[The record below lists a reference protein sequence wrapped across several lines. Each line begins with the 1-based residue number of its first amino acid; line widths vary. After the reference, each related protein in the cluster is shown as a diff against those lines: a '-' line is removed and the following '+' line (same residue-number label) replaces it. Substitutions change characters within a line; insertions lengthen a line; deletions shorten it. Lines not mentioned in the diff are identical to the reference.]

1 MSAFGR
7 RNGTGTAGRPAFG
20 VARPMQGGGATRPA
34 EPEGGDQFPP
44 LAELP
49 LPGASSDSPSEAP
62 PPSSNSSMD
71 AMARL
76 AERQSAS
83 GESGSSRLEGF
94 ESSIHKI
101 KEQVLPRLLERV
113 DPEAAATLNKDELA
127 EEFRP
132 IIGEVLAEL
141 KLTLNRREQFALE
154 KVLVDELLG
163 LGPLEELLAD
173 PDVSDIMVNGPDQ
186 TFIEKKGKLQLAQ
199 IQFRDE
205 EHLFQ
210 IAQRI
215 CNSVGRRVDQTT
227 PLADA
232 RLKDGSRVNVIV
244 PPLSLKGTAISIRKF
259 SAKPITIDMMAG
271 FGSMSP
277 KMATAL
283 KIAGACRFNIVI
295 SGGTGSGKTT
305 MLNALSKM
313 IDPGERV
320 LTIEDAAEL
329 RLQQPHWLPLET
341 RPANLEGQGEITIR
355 DLVKNALRMRPDRI
369 ILGEIRGSEC
379 FDLLAAMNTGHD
391 GSMATLHS
399 NSPRECLARM
409 ENMVMMSDIKV
420 PKEAI
425 SRQIADSVDL
435 IVQVKRLRD
444 GSRRVTNVT
453 EVIGME
459 GPVIVTQELFK
470 FEYLDES
477 ADGKILGEYRAMGLR
492 PYTLEKARQYGFD
505 QAFLEACL

>member
-1 MSAFGR
+1 MKG
-7 RNGTGTAGRPAFG
+7 PA
-20 VARPMQGGGATRPA
+20 PLDSGGK
-34 EPEGGDQFPP
+34 QFPP
-44 LAELP
+44 LDAFADDEP
-49 LPGASSDSPSEAP
+49 LISVDRDRDRGA
-62 PPSSNSSMD
+62 D

-76 AERQSAS
+76 ADRQAQS
-83 GESGSSRLEGF
+83 GEQASSRSEGF
-94 ESSIHKI
+94 EASIHRI

-113 DPEAAATLNKDELA
+113 DPEAAATLSKDELA

-141 KLTLNRREQFALE
+141 KINLNRREQFALE

-163 LGPLEELLAD
+163 LGPLEELLND
-173 PDVSDIMVNGPDQ
+173 PEVSDIMVNGPNQ
-186 TFIEKKGKLQLAQ
+186 TYIERKGKLEVAQ

-205 EHLFQ
+205 EHLLQ

-215 CNSVGRRVDQTT
+215 VNKVGRRVDQTT

-232 RLKDGSRVNVIV
+232 RLQDGSRVNVII
-244 PPLSLKGTAISIRKF
+244 PPLSLRGTAISIRKF
-259 SAKPITIDMMAG
+259 SEKPITIDMMKNW
-271 FGSMSP
+271 GSMSD
-277 KMATAL
+277 KMATVL
-283 KIAGACRFNIVI
+283 KIAGASRMNVII

-305 MLNALSKM
+305 LLNALSKL
-313 IDPGERV
+313 IDPSERV

-341 RPANLEGQGEITIR
+341 RPANLEGQGAVSIR
-355 DLVKNALRMRPDRI
+355 DLVINALRMRPDRI

-399 NSPRECLARM
+399 NSPREALARM

-444 GSRRVTNVT
+444 GSRRCTNIT

-459 GPVIVTQELFK
+459 GDVIVTQELFK
-470 FEYLDES
+470 FEYLDET
-477 ADGKILGEYRAMGLR
+477 ADGKIIGEYASMGLR
-492 PYTLEKARQYGFD
+492 PYTLEKAKMFGFD
-505 QAFLEACL
+505 QPYLEACL

>member
-1 MSAFGR
+1 MSAFGKR
-7 RNGTGTAGRPAFG
+7 GGAVNPTGARAAFG
-20 VARPMQGGGATRPA
+20 SARPMQGGGGPA
-34 EPEGGDQFPP
+34 PTPEAEGGDQFPP
-44 LAELP
+44 LESL
-49 LPGASSDSPSEAP
+49 GASAP
-62 PPSSNSSMD
+62 ID
-71 AMARL
+71 AM
-76 AERQSAS
+76 
-83 GESGSSRLEGF
+83 SRLDSRMNAEMDVGPKAEGF
-94 ESSIHKI
+94 EASVHKI
-101 KEQVLPRLLERV
+101 KEQVLPRLLERI

-141 KLTLNRREQFALE
+141 KITLNRREQFALE

-163 LGPLEELLAD
+163 LGPLEELLND
-173 PDVSDIMVNGPDQ
+173 PGITDIMVNGPNQ
-186 TFIEKKGKLQLAQ
+186 TYIEKKGKLIIAP

-215 CNSVGRRVDQTT
+215 VNSVGRRVDQTT

-244 PPLSLKGTAISIRKF
+244 PPLSLRGTAISIRKF
-259 SAKPITIDMMAG
+259 SDKPITLDMMASG
-271 FGSMSP
+271 GSMSV

-283 KIAGACRFNIVI
+283 KIAGACRFNVVI

-341 RPANLEGQGEITIR
+341 RPANLEGQGEVSIR

-369 ILGEIRGSEC
+369 ILGEIRGQEC

-391 GSMATLHS
+391 GSMCTLHS
-399 NSPRECLARM
+399 NSPREALGRM
-409 ENMVMMSDIKV
+409 ENMVMMGDIKM

-435 IVQVKRLRD
+435 IIQVKRLRD

-470 FEYLDES
+470 FEYLSDD
-477 ADGKILGEYRAMGLR
+477 ADGKIIGEYRAMGLR

-505 QAFLEACL
+505 QPFLEACL

>member
-1 MSAFGR
+1 MSAFGKR
-7 RNGTGTAGRPAFG
+7 GGQSGMGGGRPAFG
-20 VARPMQGGGATRPA
+20 VARPMQGGGGAAPS
-34 EPEGGDQFPP
+34 PSPMDLQGGDQFPP
-44 LAELP
+44 IDIVP
-49 LPGASSDSPSEAP
+49 LPGSLPGGGAP
-62 PPSSNSSMD
+62 EPKMD

-76 AERQSAS
+76 SQRENEVHDAGNKA
-83 GESGSSRLEGF
+83 EGF
-94 ESSIHKI
+94 EASVHKI
-101 KEQVLPRLLERV
+101 KEQVLPRLLERI
-113 DPEAAATLNKDELA
+113 DPEAAATLTKDELA

-163 LGPLEELLAD
+163 LGPLEELLND
-173 PDVSDIMVNGPDQ
+173 PDISDIMVNGPEQ
-186 TFIEKKGKLQLAQ
+186 TYIEKKGKLMIAP

-205 EHLFQ
+205 QHLFQ

-215 CNSVGRRVDQTT
+215 VNMVGRRVDQTS

-244 PPLSLKGTAISIRKF
+244 PPLSLRGTAISIRKF
-259 SAKPITIDMMAG
+259 SAKPITLDMMAKG
-271 FGSMSP
+271 GSMSE

-283 KIAGACRFNIVI
+283 KIAGACRFNVVI

-355 DLVKNALRMRPDRI
+355 DLVKNSLRMRPDRV

-391 GSMATLHS
+391 GSMCTLHA
-399 NSPRECLARM
+399 NSPREALGRM
-409 ENMVMMSDIKV
+409 ENMVMMGDIKM

-425 SRQIADSVDL
+425 SRQIADSVDM

-444 GSRRVTNVT
+444 GSRRVTNIT

-470 FEYLDES
+470 YEYLSED
-477 ADGKILGEYRAMGLR
+477 ADGKIIGEYRAMGLR
-492 PYTLEKARQYGFD
+492 PYTVDKARQFGFD
-505 QAFLEACL
+505 QPYLEACL

>member
-1 MSAFGR
+1 MSAFGKR
-7 RNGTGTAGRPAFG
+7 GGAGGTPTGPRPAFG
-20 VARPMQGGGATRPA
+20 VARPMQGGGTPA
-34 EPEGGDQFPP
+34 PDEGGKQFP
-44 LAELP
+44 AIESVP
-49 LPGASSDSPSEAP
+49 LPGAMVEPAMPDRS
-62 PPSSNSSMD
+62 D
-71 AMARL
+71 AMSRL
-76 AERQSAS
+76 NERQAN
-83 GESGSSRLEGF
+83 EMEVAPKAEGF
-94 ESSIHKI
+94 EASVHKI

-113 DPEAAATLNKDELA
+113 DPEAAATLNKEELA

-141 KLTLNRREQFALE
+141 KFTLNRREQFALE

-163 LGPLEELLAD
+163 LGPLEELLSD
-173 PDVSDIMVNGPDQ
+173 PTITDIMVNGPDQ
-186 TFIEKKGKLQLAQ
+186 TYIEQKGKLLIAP

-232 RLKDGSRVNVIV
+232 RLADGSRVNVIV
-244 PPLSLKGTAISIRKF
+244 PPLSLRGTAISIRKF
-259 SAKPITIDMMAG
+259 SAKPITLDMMAKG
-271 FGSMSP
+271 GSMSD
-277 KMATAL
+277 KMSTAL

-341 RPANLEGQGEITIR
+341 RPANLEGQGEISIR

-369 ILGEIRGSEC
+369 ILGEIRGQEC

-391 GSMATLHS
+391 GSMCTLHS
-399 NSPRECLARM
+399 NSPREAIGRM
-409 ENMVMMSDIKV
+409 ENMVMMGDIKM

-435 IVQVKRLRD
+435 IIQVKRLRD
-444 GSRRVTNVT
+444 GSRRVTDVT
-453 EVIGME
+453 EVVGME
-459 GPVIVTQELFK
+459 GPVIVTQQLFK
-470 FEYLDES
+470 FEYLEES
-477 ADGKILGEYRAMGLR
+477 ADGKIIGEYRSMGLR
-492 PYTLEKARQYGFD
+492 PYTLDKARMFGFD
-505 QAFLEACL
+505 QPFLEACL

>member
-7 RNGTGTAGRPAFG
+7 RNGPGSGAPSRPAFG
-20 VARPMQGGGATRPA
+20 VARPMQGGGPARPSDVD
-34 EPEGGDQFPP
+34 GGDQFPP
-44 LAELP
+44 L
-49 LPGASSDSPSEAP
+49 PGALSGGSESPLDQSTVPGAAV
-62 PPSSNSSMD
+62 D
-71 AMARL
+71 ALQRL
-76 AERQSAS
+76 AERQASS
-83 GESGSSRLEGF
+83 GEAGQSKMEGF
-94 ESSIHKI
+94 ESSIHRI

-163 LGPLEELLAD
+163 LGPLEELLSD
-173 PDVSDIMVNGPDQ
+173 PNISDIMVNGPEQ
-186 TFIEKKGKLQLAQ
+186 TFVERKGKLELAN

-215 CNSVGRRVDQTT
+215 CNSVGRRVDQTS

-244 PPLSLKGTAISIRKF
+244 PPLSLRGTAISIRKF
-259 SAKPITIDMMAG
+259 SAKPITLDMMAG
-271 FGSMSP
+271 FGSMST

-283 KIAGACRFNIVI
+283 KIAGACRFNVVI

-341 RPANLEGQGEITIR
+341 RPANLEGQGEISIR

-444 GSRRVTNVT
+444 GSRRVTNIT

-470 FEYLDES
+470 FEYMDEG
-477 ADGKILGEYRAMGLR
+477 ADGKIMGEYRSMGLR
-492 PYTLEKARQYGFD
+492 PYTLEKARQFGFD
-505 QAFLEACL
+505 QAYLEACL

>member
-1 MSAFGR
+1 
-7 RNGTGTAGRPAFG
+7 
-20 VARPMQGGGATRPA
+20 MQGGTRQPEPA
-34 EPEGGDQFPP
+34 PLGGEQFPP
-44 LAELP
+44 LNAVP
-49 LPGASSDSPSEAP
+49 LPAAGFADQPDPGPNSEA
-62 PPSSNSSMD
+62 MQ
-71 AMARL
+71 RL
-76 AERQSAS
+76 ADRQAAS
-83 GESGSSRLEGF
+83 GDAGSSRMEGF
-94 ESSIHKI
+94 EASIHRI

-113 DPEAAATLNKDELA
+113 DPEAAATLTKDELA

-173 PDVSDIMVNGPDQ
+173 PAISDIMVNGPEQ
-186 TFIEKKGKLQLAQ
+186 TFVERKGRLELAN

-205 EHLFQ
+205 SHLFQ

-244 PPLSLKGTAISIRKF
+244 PPLSLRGTAISIRKF
-259 SAKPITIDMMAG
+259 SAKPITLDMMAKG
-271 FGSMSP
+271 GSMSE

-283 KIAGACRFNIVI
+283 KVAGASRFNIVI

-341 RPANLEGQGEITIR
+341 RPPNLEGQGEISIR

-369 ILGEIRGSEC
+369 ILGEIRGAEC
-379 FDLLAAMNTGHD
+379 FDMLAAMNTGHD
-391 GSMATLHS
+391 GSMCTLHS
-399 NSPRECLARM
+399 NSPREALARM

-435 IVQVKRLRD
+435 IIQVKRLRD

-477 ADGKILGEYRAMGLR
+477 ADGKIIGEYRSMGLR
-492 PYTLEKARQYGFD
+492 PYTLEKAKQFGFD
-505 QAFLEACL
+505 QALLEACL

>member
-7 RNGTGTAGRPAFG
+7 RNGTGSTNGTGNRPAFG
-20 VARPMQGGGATRPA
+20 IARPMQGAGGGAGRAPDEALT
-34 EPEGGDQFPP
+34 GGDQFPP
-44 LAELP
+44 VNAVP
-49 LPGASSDSPSEAP
+49 LPGAEANQVAAP
-62 PPSSNSSMD
+62 MD

-76 AERQSAS
+76 SERENALETAQPKA
-83 GESGSSRLEGF
+83 EGF
-94 ESSIHKI
+94 EASVHKI
-101 KEQVLPRLLERV
+101 KEQVLPRLLERI

-163 LGPLEELLAD
+163 LGPLEELLND
-173 PDVSDIMVNGPDQ
+173 PLITDIMVNGPDQ
-186 TFIEKKGKLQLAQ
+186 TYIEKKGKLTIAP

-205 EHLFQ
+205 AHLFQ

-215 CNSVGRRVDQTT
+215 CNSVGRRVDQTS

-232 RLKDGSRVNVIV
+232 RLADGSRVNVIV
-244 PPLSLKGTAISIRKF
+244 PPLSLRGTAISIRKF
-259 SAKPITIDMMAG
+259 SAKPITLDMMAKG
-271 FGSMSP
+271 GSMSE

-341 RPANLEGQGEITIR
+341 RPANLEGQGAITIR
-355 DLVKNALRMRPDRI
+355 DLVVNALRMRPDRI

-391 GSMATLHS
+391 GSMCTLHS
-399 NSPRECLARM
+399 NSPREALGRM

-435 IVQVKRLRD
+435 IIQVKRLRD
-444 GSRRVTNVT
+444 GSRRITNIT

-470 FEYLDES
+470 FEYLSED
-477 ADGKILGEYRAMGLR
+477 ADGKIVGEYRAMGLR
-492 PYTLEKARQYGFD
+492 PYTLDKARQYGFD
-505 QAFLEACL
+505 QPLLEACL

>member
-1 MSAFGR
+1 MNAFGKR
-7 RNGTGTAGRPAFG
+7 SGLGSGGGSRPNFG
-20 VARPMQGGGATRPA
+20 VAKPMKSNPG
-34 EPEGGDQFPP
+34 GGDQFPEIDGDEP
-44 LAELP
+44 EDEP
-49 LPGASSDSPSEAP
+49 EPASSLPMAAGGA
-62 PPSSNSSMD
+62 MD
-71 AMARL
+71 RL
-76 AERQSAS
+76 NQRQNAS
-83 GESGSSRLEGF
+83 GDAASSKQEGF
-94 ESSIHKI
+94 EASVHRI

-113 DPEAAATLNKDELA
+113 DPEAAATLGKDELA

-132 IIGEVLAEL
+132 IISEVLNEL
-141 KLTLNRREQFALE
+141 KINLNRREQFALE

-173 PDVSDIMVNGPDQ
+173 PTISDIMVNGPDQ
-186 TFIEKKGKLQLAQ
+186 TFIERKGKLELAN

-215 CNSVGRRVDQTT
+215 VNKVGRRVDQTT

-232 RLKDGSRVNVIV
+232 RLADGSRVNVIV
-244 PPLSLKGTAISIRKF
+244 PPLSLRGTAISIRKF
-259 SAKPITIDMMAG
+259 SEKPITLDMMRG
-271 FGSMSP
+271 FGSMSE
-277 KMATAL
+277 KMATLL
-283 KIAGACRFNIVI
+283 KIAGASRMNIVI

-341 RPANLEGQGEITIR
+341 RPANLEGQGAITIR
-355 DLVKNALRMRPDRI
+355 DLVINALRMRPDRI
-369 ILGEIRGSEC
+369 ILGEIRGPEC

-444 GSRRVTNVT
+444 GSRRTTNIT

-459 GPVIVTQELFK
+459 GDVIVTQELFK
-470 FEYLDES
+470 FEYMDES
-477 ADGKILGEYRAMGLR
+477 ADGKIIGEYRSMGLR
-492 PYTLEKARQYGFD
+492 PYTLEKAKMFGFD
-505 QAFLEACL
+505 QPYLEACL